1 MSRTKRS
8 RPAEANHEAAESLAG
23 DSPIVS
29 PSSPAVADLDAM
41 AEALRGYFV
50 VQVVIDEDGHRRT
63 NLYRSA
69 GAAQRAVQR
78 ARERGRDVHVS
89 LCQLM
94 PVGVV
99 VGLGGRG

>member
-1 MSRTKRS
+1 MKN
-8 RPAEANHEAAESLAG
+8 RPGTEVLEAAQACGSAE
-23 DSPIVS
+23 PILS
-29 PSSPAVADLDAM
+29 PSTSVVADLDVM

-63 NLYRSA
+63 SLYRSA
-69 GAAQRAVQR
+69 GAAQRAVER

-99 VGLGGRG
+99 VGLGGGR

>member
-1 MSRTKRS
+1 MKN
-8 RPAEANHEAAESLAG
+8 RPETEVLEAAQAFGSAE
-23 DSPIVS
+23 PIIAPTVDV
-29 PSSPAVADLDAM
+29 VADLDAM
-41 AEALRGYFV
+41 AETLRGYFV

-69 GAAQRAVQR
+69 GAAQRAVGR

-99 VGLGGRG
+99 MGLGGRG